1 MSEQPVSGGTGVER
15 RSTVRVFPLTVKRPL
30 VPEDAQRQTLAEFV
44 LETLKQN
51 DLVAQPGDVLC
62 ISSKIAALFEG
73 RTIRLDSIVPSRRS
87 RWLARLFDKDPRKM
101 ELMLRAGRVVGV
113 LPVRRIAKRRAGA
126 KAVDRLASGSTT
138 RRQVLAFVERYDFGI
153 AMHGTVMIEAGI
165 DIMNS
170 PIGCVTLLP
179 EDPERTAHET
189 RRALSKALGFSLPVI
204 ITDTVAAIGRM
215 GTVDMAI
222 GFSGLAPVERKV
234 IAVDLFGDLR
244 PGGGN
249 IIVDSIAAI
258 AGAVMGQT
266 TEMTPAAL
274 ARGCEYVAE
283 DGDVPDPDG
292 TGMQRLTYPKGL
304 IGRGALLT
312 LLSTAW
318 FRIASLLIPGRRPRP

>member
-1 MSEQPVSGGTGVER
+1 MEEGRSPVH
-15 RSTVRVFPLTVKRPL
+15 VFPLTVKRPL
-30 VPEDAQRQTLAEFV
+30 VPKDAERQTLAEFV
-44 LETLKQN
+44 LETLRQN

-62 ISSKIAALFEG
+62 ISSKIAGLFEG
-73 RTIRLDSIVPSRRS
+73 RTIRLDSIVASRRS

-101 ELMLRAGRVVGV
+101 ELMLRSGKVAGV

-126 KAVDRLASGSTT
+126 EAIDRLAPDPAK

-153 AMHGTVMIEAGI
+153 AMHGSVMLEAGI

-170 PIGCVTLLP
+170 PIGYVTLLP

-189 RRALSKALGFSLPVI
+189 RRSLSEALGFSLPVI
-204 ITDTVAAIGRM
+204 ITDSVAPIGRM
-215 GTVDMAI
+215 GTVDVAI

-283 DGDVPDPDG
+283 DGDALHPDG
-292 TGMQRLTYPKGL
+292 TGVQRLTYPKGL
-304 IGRGALLT
+304 IARGALLT
-312 LLSTAW
+312 LLSTVW
-318 FRIASLLIPGRRPRP
+318 FHIANFLIPGRRPRP